1 MIAMAQKTDNL
12 KLMKIFKFGASKD
25 TTLSKITHYLK
36 NHPLIHDPFNG
47 QDRPTDFNVT
57 E

>member
-1 MIAMAQKTDNL
+1 MIAMARKTDNL